1 MSNVKFSLFIKKA
14 KKNTQNQHPIVL
26 TISVAG
32 VRSQIYTGVSVELK
46 QWNPILKKVKG
57 YDENAKALNSTLEAL
72 LINARQISNQL
83 MISGVPFNPNTIK
96 EQLRNGGKKSPLL
109 IESFDKFLSRMNS
122 LIPSRYT
129 RATLVK
135 YTNTKNRVK
144 EFVKH
149 KTNRNDIFLYEL
161 NTQFMEE
168 FDIWLRTKY
177 QNNNNSVYYAQL
189 TPQPSS
195 TQSMV
200 QDFGLGKI
208 NLVYSRPDVKGRK
221 IFGGLE
227 PYGTVWR
234 TGANSA
240 TVIKFSDEVTMEGNK
255 VPAGEY
261 GLFSIPGEK
270 EWTIILSKQSK
281 QWGAYTY
288 KPADDF
294 LRFKVKTEHLA
305 QLTETMTLAFTNVT
319 PASCDL
325 QMMWEHSGFVIHMTT
340 DIDTKVMARIDSA
353 MNTDKKTYYEALIYY
368 YNNNKDMDKALAWAT
383 ELEKD
388 KNFPPFVPKLWKA
401 RVLLKKGDKAAAI
414 ATAEQGAKF
423 AADMKTDEYVRLNNE
438 VIAQAKK

>member
-1 MSNVKFSLFIKKA
+1 MKK
-14 KKNTQNQHPIVL
+14 
-26 TISVAG
+26 
-32 VRSQIYTGVSVELK
+32 
-46 QWNPILKKVKG
+46 
-57 YDENAKALNSTLEAL
+57 
-72 LINARQISNQL
+72 L
-83 MISGVPFNPNTIK
+83 MIG
-96 EQLRNGGKKSPLL
+96 
-109 IESFDKFLSRMNS
+109 LSVV
-122 LIPSRYT
+122 
-129 RATLVK
+129 LV
-135 YTNTKNRVK
+135 
-144 EFVKH
+144 F
-149 KTNRNDIFLYEL
+149 IGL
-161 NTQFMEE
+161 NT
-168 FDIWLRTKY
+168 
-177 QNNNNSVYYAQL
+177 NAQL

-195 TQSMV
+195 TQSII

-208 NLVYSRPDVKGRK
+208 NLIYSRPDVKGRK
-221 IFGGLE
+221 IFGALE

-240 TVIKFSDEVTMEGNK
+240 TLIKFSDDVTMDGNK

-261 GLFSIPGEK
+261 GLFSIPGEQ

-288 KPADDF
+288 KSADDF
-294 LRFKVKTEHLA
+294 LRFKVKTEHLS

-319 PASCDL
+319 PTSCDL

-353 MNTDKKTYYEALIYY
+353 MNTDKKPYYEALIYY
-368 YNNNKDMDKALAWAT
+368 YNNNKDMNKALAWAT

-401 RVLLKKGDKAAAI
+401 RILLKKGDKAAAI